1 MSVSTRA
8 AAEWI
13 AVRARETSDCGAGA
27 GADEKDA
34 AAGAGAGGCCMVGPT
49 WQWPGA
55 AQEDACGGRG
65 AEAWGRE
72 PSILILKNGIW

>member
-13 AVRARETSDCGAGA
+13 AVRARDTSDCGAGA
-27 GADEKDA
+27 GADE
-34 AAGAGAGGCCMVGPT
+34 AGGGCSMVWPT

-55 AQEDACGGRG
+55 AQEGDDACGGRG
-65 AEAWGRE
+65 AEARGRE
-72 PSILILKNGIW
+72 EPWILILKNGIW